1 MANKAF
7 YKSYFVFGIGAAIVY
22 AIAGFIFIQKAIYT
36 ESWVLY
42 VGNFMFMIIIG
53 CFLFYFSRTKVNK
66 ATSLSLMVSGEKT
79 VIIGVVASCLLSLA
93 LLVIMIHGLLG
104 PGTPGKVMLDKPANT
119 IKDKTN
125 GLDFMII
132 VNSLVGNFVTGSFVS
147 IMLPGSLV
155 KNR

>member
-53 CFLFYFSRTKVNK
+53 WSLFYMSRTK
-66 ATSLSLMVSGEKT
+66 ADYASSLPLIVDGEKT
-79 VIIGVVASCLLSLA
+79 VIIGVIASTLLSFI
-93 LLVIMIHGLLG
+93 LLLIMIHGLFG
-104 PGTPGKVMLDKPANT
+104 SGTPGKVLLDKPANT
-119 IKDKTN
+119 VRDRTN
-125 GLDFMII
+125 GLDFMLI

-147 IMLPGSLV
+147 VMLPGSLV
-155 KNR
+155 KSR